1 MITNSLDTVL
11 TLDPLLVPLPT
22 GSHSLPIIHN
32 GHVLRRLDSLLLA
45 ESQLSEDLL
54 SEVLLSGVDEVLG
67 EAPEI
72 VQSVDVQLDE
82 TGGAPTTMRLEQ
94 VEGGGRVGTLVLPL
108 LILYFLQHV

>member
-1 MITNSLDTVL
+1 MITNSLNTVL

-22 GSHSLPIIHN
+22 GSLPIIDY
-32 GHVLRRLDSLLLA
+32 GHVVRRFLLA

-94 VEGGGRVGTLVLPL
+94 VEGGGRVGALVVPL

>member
-1 MITNSLDTVL
+1 MITNSLNTVL
-11 TLDPLLVPLPT
+11 SLDALLVPLPT
-22 GSHSLPIIHN
+22 GSLLLIIDY
-32 GHVLRRLDSLLLA
+32 GHVVRRLDSLLLA

-54 SEVLLSGVDEVLG
+54 SEVLLSAVDEVLG

-94 VEGGGRVGTLVLPL
+94 VEGGGRVGALVLPL